1 MGRMKRGIS
10 ILLVFVICLLA
21 LQNDV
26 GNVSA
31 SETGQEEWTV
41 RLAQTEHGRVR
52 FVSSDEDKNTGQD
65 GDSLASSGEDTDEE
79 TKAYRTGDKVALEI
93 DPDKGFCVENIRILD
108 AVTEE
113 EISPE
118 AVKEGQDKYSFVMG
132 NQPVIVCVDF
142 RLADEADEG
151 TLEGASGEETIREGS
166 DGENLETEYHFP
178 QKGYVWGKDSDRTD
192 TGKDARLIGET
203 GGRKFRSAAGS
214 DVVIRPGTAH
224 SYGSWGTCEFT
235 VTTSEG
241 QFLGYCAQPNLNTP
255 NGTYRVSELDNDMIK
270 AALLIAPGG
279 VPKLYQDYGRNIYN
293 EKDNNVYAYAH
304 ALIGYLYMGSLKG
317 LSTSMAAGV
326 RNMADVLNQLSQNP
340 ADPSYGVF
348 QDYLKQY
355 RAYVAYTGAADV
367 QDIVWLEKNPTGSAR
382 LKKTSANTE
391 ITDGNSCYSL
401 AGAQYGVFRDSGC
414 TQQAAVLTTDVSG
427 NSDTASLDAGTYYV
441 KEITAAKGYQ
451 LDPEVYPI
459 QVSAGQTAELNVSDE
474 PIYAPPVIIYKVD
487 RESRETAALGAATL
501 ANTQFRVNFYGGHYT
516 KENLPASATRSWVV
530 KAGEPVAGKGFEA
543 KAASIQKPDK
553 ISGDAFY
560 QIGGEIMLP
569 LGTISVEEIQ
579 APAGYQLDSLYL
591 NGEGAGGTA
600 EKVHVAR
607 IIQDGSQGMVE
618 DGTEYRVADSVIRGD
633 FELTKIDKNTQ
644 RPIAGVPFR
653 ITSKTT
659 KESHVVMTDENGHYS
674 SSTAYAAHSH
684 RTNGGQAGDGLWFG
698 LGRDGGSVPVDDS
711 VGALP
716 YDTYTIEELK
726 CAANEGKFLYSG
738 SFTITRANYIVS
750 LGNVENADV
759 AIETAARD
767 EATGTHYALADD
779 VTLIDRVTYI
789 GLQKEKTYRLEG
801 TLMNR
806 TTGVKVTDRE
816 GNPVTVTK
824 TFIPK
829 DSNGEVEVEFTFD
842 ASGLAGNDV
851 VIYEKLY
858 LGDEKLAEHAD
869 INDDSQT
876 IHFPAIA
883 TSAAD
888 QKSGSQMAAA
898 EEEMIIVDTVSYE
911 NLRAGRKY
919 KITGILMDQATGKAV
934 LDDNG
939 SKVEAETSFT
949 AKETSGTV
957 EVVFTFPGKKLAGK
971 TLVAFETLKKDNQEY
986 AVHHDITD
994 DSQTIYIPKIGTAVL
1009 DNDTKSHISRADGDV
1024 TLVDVVKYENLLP
1037 GREYVLK
1044 GTLVDKETK
1053 KAAEDAD
1060 GKPITA
1066 QTAFT
1071 PTKKDGSAEVV
1082 FRFNGSRLAGETM
1095 VVFEELLCSGKLAA
1109 EHKDVKDEGQT
1120 VYFPSIETTATDK
1133 ETGKGNSYAGQQV
1146 TIEDV
1151 VHYENLIPG
1160 KTYTV
1165 QGVLMDKSNGEPL
1178 LDAQGKEIR
1187 AKKEFTAK
1195 DTEGDV
1201 TVVFVFDGSLLAG
1214 KTAVAF
1220 EELFSEKKSIA
1231 IHADIE
1237 DEAQTVDFPEIQTQ
1251 AFNPETGTNLTNAS
1265 KEVTVVDRVSYHHLI
1280 PGRRYHLY
1288 GELMDQETG
1297 EPALDAKG
1305 KKIRADMKFVPEEE
1319 EGTVEL
1325 TFHFP
1330 GEGLEG
1336 HTFVVFEEL
1345 SMEKSWFRKT
1355 TAAVHKDLEDKAQT
1369 IHIPKVWTEAAD
1381 DETLTHQSM
1390 ADGEIGVTDQIFYS
1404 NVVVGNEYTV
1414 KGILMD
1420 QETGETLK
1428 DDGGNAVTAEASFVA
1443 EETQGEVSVEFS
1455 LSGTSLAGKTAVI
1468 FETLEYEEHPIAAHE
1483 DLKEVKQSI
1492 YFPTIKTNAK
1502 DKADGD
1508 KELVIGDMATV
1519 TDLVEYENLI
1529 EGMEYKVVG
1538 VLMDKAAGEALM
1550 IDGTPVTAERVFK
1563 AEKPTGSIELDFT
1576 FPSEGLGEKELVVFE
1591 KLYMTGN
1598 GEEVADHEDM
1608 EDQNQTVKLV
1618 RKPEPPRLPRS
1629 PKTGDG
1635 TVGRICICLI
1645 LAAAS
1650 AAAAME
1656 SAGRKRRWK

>member
-1 MGRMKRGIS
+1 MERMKRGIS
-10 ILLVFVICLLA
+10 FLLAAAICLFA
-21 LQNDV
+21 LRHDV

-31 SETGQEEWTV
+31 SDAALEEWTV
-41 RLAQTEHGRVR
+41 RLAQTEHGRIG
-52 FVSSDEDKNTGQD
+52 F
-65 GDSLASSGEDTDEE
+65 ASSEEDTDEVVK
-79 TKAYRTGDKVALEI
+79 TYRMGDKVILELK
-93 DPDKGFCVENIRILD
+93 PDTGFSVGRIRLLD
-108 AVTEE
+108 AGTEE
-113 EISPE
+113 ELPE
-118 AVKEGQDKYSFVMG
+118 EVMKEGQDRYSFVMG
-132 NQPVIVCVDF
+132 KQSVAVCVEF
-142 RLADEADEG
+142 QKADGDAGETMEG
-151 TLEGASGEETIREGS
+151 TIGGTAGETIGEGICVDETGSGFSGENFEK
-166 DGENLETEYHFP
+166 EYRFP
-178 QKGYVWGKDSDRTD
+178 KKDYVWGKDSGRTD
-192 TGKDARLIGET
+192 TGKNARLVGDA

-279 VPKLYQDYGRNIYN
+279 VAKMYQDYGRNIYN

-326 RNMADVLNQLSQNP
+326 RNMAEVLNQLSQNP

-348 QDYLKQY
+348 QEYLRQY
-355 RAYVAYTGAADV
+355 KAYVAYTGAADV
-367 QDIVWLEKNPTGSAR
+367 QDIVWLEKNPTGTAR
-382 LKKTSANTE
+382 LKKTSANTAV
-391 ITDGNSCYSL
+391 TDGNSCYSL
-401 AGAQYGVFRDSGC
+401 AGAQYGVFWDSGC
-414 TQQAAVLTTDVSG
+414 VRQAAVLTTDASG

-441 KEITAAKGYQ
+441 KEITAAKGYL
-451 LDPEVYPI
+451 LDTEVYPI
-459 QVSAGQTAELNVSDE
+459 QVQAGQTAELKVSDE
-474 PIYAPPVIIYKVD
+474 PIVAPPITIYKVD
-487 RESRETAALGAATL
+487 RESKETAALGAASL
-501 ANTQFRVNFYGGHYT
+501 ANTQFRINFYRGHYT
-516 KENLPASATRSWVV
+516 KENLPAEAARSWVV
-530 KAGEPVAGKGFEA
+530 KAGETGPDKGSAA
-543 KAASIQKPDK
+543 KAAV
-553 ISGDAFY
+553 GDAFY
-560 QIGGEIMLP
+560 QAGGAMLP

-579 APAGYQLDSLYL
+579 APTGYRLDSFYL
-591 NGEGAGGTA
+591 DGVGTGGTE

-607 IIQDGSQGMVE
+607 IIQDGNRGMVE
-618 DGTEYRVADSVIRGD
+618 DGAEYRVADSVIRGD

-674 SSTAYAAHSH
+674 SSTAYAAHSY

-698 LGRDGGSVPVDDS
+698 LGGDGRNVPVDDG

-738 SFTITRANYIVS
+738 SFTVTRANYLVS
-750 LGNVENADV
+750 LGNVENADI
-759 AIETAARD
+759 AIETAVKD
-767 EATGTHYALADD
+767 EATGTHYALAED

-806 TTGVKVTDRE
+806 TTGRQVMDGE
-816 GNPVTVTK
+816 GNPVTAAK
-824 TFIPK
+824 TFVPK

-851 VIYEKLY
+851 VVFEKLY
-858 LGDEKLAEHAD
+858 LGNEKLAEHAD
-869 INDDSQT
+869 INDESQT
-876 IHFPAIA
+876 IHFPAIG
-883 TSAAD
+883 TSAVG
-888 QKSGSQMAAA
+888 QKSGSRMAAA
-898 EEEMIIVDTVSYE
+898 EEDMVIVDTVSYE

-939 SKVEAETSFT
+939 GKIEAETVFT
-949 AKETSGTV
+949 AKETRGTV
-957 EVVFTFPGKKLAGK
+957 EVVFAFTGRKLAGK

-986 AVHHDITD
+986 AVHHDIRD
-994 DSQTIYIPKIGTAVL
+994 EAQTVYIPKIGTAVL
-1009 DNDTKSHISRADGDV
+1009 DNDTKSHISRADEDV

-1037 GREYVLK
+1037 GREYVLR

-1053 KAAEDAD
+1053 KAVEDGD

-1071 PTKKDGSAEVV
+1071 PAKKDGSAEVV
-1082 FRFNGSRLAGETM
+1082 FRFDGRRLAGETA
-1095 VVFEELLCSGKLAA
+1095 VVFEELLCGGKLAA

-1120 VYFPSIETTATDK
+1120 VYFPSIETTAADK
-1133 ETGKGNSYAGQQV
+1133 ETGKGISYAGQQV

-1165 QGVLMDKSNGEPL
+1165 QGVLTDKACGMPL
-1178 LDAQGKEIR
+1178 LDAEGKEIR

-1195 DTEGDV
+1195 EAEGDV
-1201 TVVFVFDGSLLAG
+1201 TVVFVFDGRILAG

-1220 EELFSEKKSIA
+1220 EELFLEKKSIA
-1231 IHADIE
+1231 VHADIQ
-1237 DEAQTVDFPEIQTQ
+1237 DEAQTIDFPEIQTQ
-1251 AFNPETGTNLTNAS
+1251 AANPGTGTNLTNAS
-1265 KEVTVVDRVSYHHLI
+1265 EEITVVDRVSYRHLI
-1280 PGRRYHLY
+1280 PGDRYRLE
-1288 GELMDQETG
+1288 GTLMERKTG
-1297 EPALDAKG
+1297 KPAVDSKG
-1305 KKIRADMKFVPEEE
+1305 KKIRADMKFVPEEAD
-1319 EGTVEL
+1319 GTVEL
-1325 TFHFP
+1325 TFRFP

-1336 HTFVVFEEL
+1336 HTFVVFEKL
-1345 SMEKSWFRKT
+1345 SMEKPWFRET
-1355 TAAVHKDLEDKAQT
+1355 TVAVHADIEDEAQA

-1381 DETLTHQSM
+1381 DGTLTRQSM

-1404 NVVVGNEYTV
+1404 NVLVGNAYTV

-1420 QETGETLK
+1420 YETGEALK
-1428 DDGGNAVTAEASFVA
+1428 DDDGKTVTAETSFVA
-1443 EETQGEVSVEFS
+1443 EETEGEVSVAFS

-1468 FETLEYEEHPIAAHE
+1468 FETLEYEGIPIASHE
-1483 DLKEVKQSI
+1483 DLEEAKQSV
-1492 YFPTIKTNAK
+1492 YFPAIKTSAK

-1508 KELVIGDMATV
+1508 KELVIGDMVTV
-1519 TDLVEYENLI
+1519 TDVVEYENLI
-1529 EGMEYKVVG
+1529 AGTEYKVSG
-1538 VLMDKAAGEALM
+1538 VVMDKASGEALA
-1550 IDGTPVTAERVFK
+1550 IDGTLVTAERVFK
-1563 AEKPTGSIELDFT
+1563 AEKPAGSIELDFT
-1576 FPSEGLGEKELVVFE
+1576 FQSKGLGEKELVVFE
-1591 KLYMTGN
+1591 KLYMAEN
-1598 GEEVADHEDM
+1598 EEEVANHEDM
-1608 EDQNQTVKLV
+1608 EDQDQTVKLV
-1618 RKPEPPRLPRS
+1618 KEPEPPRLPRS

-1635 TVGRICICLI
+1635 LAGRICVCLI
-1645 LAAAS
+1645 LAVAS
-1650 AAAAME
+1650 GAAAVQ